1 MGKTK
6 SVNKQTV
13 SSFFASTKAR
23 TVNHKETKLLVP
35 LAQTV
40 SSKVR
45 QTSKCIS
52 KENTLAKRA
61 STFKPSS
68 RSDTAR
74 RRRALIERVRAK
86 GQKTLE
92 ETLQGLDP
100 VKKRQKTMLS
110 RAREIANSISF
121 LYVSRNKTVMFVRE
135 VATRIVESSD
145 VPISEYEAIEHI
157 ELLTKI
163 APKWCQF
170 STSKNEDDL
179 LTIDSSVPA
188 WKVREIIEEGVKN
201 FQ

>member
-23 TVNHKETKLLVP
+23 TVNQKESKLLVP
-35 LAQTV
+35 LAQTA
-40 SSKVR
+40 SSKAR
-45 QTSKCIS
+45 QSLKSES
-52 KENTLAKRA
+52 KENTTSKRA
-61 STFKPSS
+61 SIFKPSS
-68 RSDTAR
+68 KSDTAR

-110 RAREIANSISF
+110 RSREIANSIS
-121 LYVSRNKTVMFVRE
+121 LKKTVMFVRE

-145 VPISEYEAIEHI
+145 VPISDYEAIEHI

-170 STSKNEDDL
+170 STSKIKDDL
-179 LTIDSSVPA
+179 LNVDSSVPA